1 MNTCK
6 LIVSQRIF
14 KGLSLKEI
22 RTISYAESPTKVRNS
37 KIRLVDNGD
46 LKYNGNRLLF
56 LLAQFSKM
64 TGIGWMQGL
73 EEPKTK
79 KWWLCSNIYSIERF
93 ICLALVLSA
102 DRHRCKILLKEDVA
116 SVVWC
121 EIFLSVWRYFG
132 RCFEDASACM
142 KWDEFENTAYWFLFI
157 ILKYSR

>member
-79 KWWLCSNIYSIERF
+79 KWLLCSNRYSIEGF

-102 DRHRCKILLKEDVA
+102 DRHRCQILLE
-116 SVVWC
+116 
-121 EIFLSVWRYFG
+121 
-132 RCFEDASACM
+132 EDAAFVVFIVECDDVKADVTSFPA
-142 KWDEFENTAYWFLFI
+142 ENDDVGQKRKLGWSI
-157 ILKYSR
+157 G

>member
-1 MNTCK
+1 MLILLNMCK

-79 KWWLCSNIYSIERF
+79 K
-93 ICLALVLSA
+93 
-102 DRHRCKILLKEDVA
+102 
-116 SVVWC
+116 
-121 EIFLSVWRYFG
+121 
-132 RCFEDASACM
+132 
-142 KWDEFENTAYWFLFI
+142 
-157 ILKYSR
+157 